1 MAEHTHT
8 LTARVKD
15 LLERSQ
21 QTDLPGHED
30 FYHFQSILKER
41 QEALQLLEQ
50 LLAKD
55 EVKTKQF
62 ISLKSRVFKTV
73 GAAIEA
79 KIGSEWI
86 GSYQDLSSEK
96 KQLIAKFL
104 VELRLLISW
113 AAAQVKHIEEVNQ

>member
-1 MAEHTHT
+1 MAEHIHT

-21 QTDLPGHED
+21 QTDMPGHED

-62 ISLKSRVFKTV
+62 ISLKSRVFKIV
-73 GAAIEA
+73 GTAIEA

-86 GSYQDLSSEK
+86 GSYQDLPSER
-96 KQLIAKFL
+96 KQLLAKFL
-104 VELRLLISW
+104 VELRTLISW
-113 AAAQVKHIEEVNQ
+113 AAAQAKFVEEEKN

>member
-1 MAEHTHT
+1 M
-8 LTARVKD
+8 
-15 LLERSQ
+15 
-21 QTDLPGHED
+21 PGHED

-62 ISLKSRVFKTV
+62 ISLKSRVFKIV
-73 GAAIEA
+73 GTAIEA

-86 GSYQDLSSEK
+86 GSYQDLPSER
-96 KQLIAKFL
+96 KQLLAKFL
-104 VELRLLISW
+104 VELRTLISW
-113 AAAQVKHIEEVNQ
+113 AAAQAKFVEEEKN